1 MDKNAVILLSGA
13 SLLRRE
19 AGGMLQVQAVPA
31 RVDKVISAMKPPAFR
46 PGKFWG
52 DIFTLTI
59 FFFFF
64 ACCIC
69 ISEKGRKRKFNSN
82 RTQ

>member
-1 MDKNAVILLSGA
+1 MDKNAVILLSGV

-46 PGKFWG
+46 LHAVAWEVLGRYFYP
-52 DIFTLTI
+52 DN

-64 ACCIC
+64 CLLYMYFR
-69 ISEKGRKRKFNSN
+69 ERQKEEF
-82 RTQ
+82 